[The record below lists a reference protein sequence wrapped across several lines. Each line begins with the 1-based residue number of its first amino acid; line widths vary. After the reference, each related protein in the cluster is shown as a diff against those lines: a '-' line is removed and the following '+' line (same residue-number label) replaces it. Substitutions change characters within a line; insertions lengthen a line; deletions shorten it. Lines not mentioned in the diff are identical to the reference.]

1 MPGPL
6 DGVRVL
12 ELGQIIAGP
21 YAATALA
28 DLGAEVVKLEPPGG
42 EGGRRL
48 GQFAPGESKAFHT
61 LSRGKRGIVVDL
73 RKPRGREVV
82 HRLIA
87 DFDVF
92 VTNARP
98 GVPERIGVDYETLRR
113 HRPDLIYLHITGFGD
128 PNQVPVGALNP
139 KRLQEITQRA
149 GSDVIVQAYSG
160 LLAADEKVDR
170 HGAPEPI
177 TATAPADWVA
187 AFGGAMGV
195 CAALFHRQRT
205 GEGQYLTTSL
215 LAAALTLQAPWLA
228 SVPPSDAFLVQ
239 PLLDRF
245 AELRDAGA
253 SYAELIEARREAPRQ
268 TRAFRL
274 YYGGY
279 PVKDGAI
286 ILGALTPANRGQIR
300 RALGITDDPTESD
313 EFNALAPESGPIVD
327 GVRAQIAERM
337 LSATMHEWM
346 QRFDAEGAPASMV
359 RLPEEINLDPDL
371 DAMGLLRPIEHAL
384 TGPERHVGPL
394 VNMSATPTGTDRP
407 SPPLDAHTD
416 EVLREHGFSEEEI
429 EALRGEGA
437 IGV

>member
-73 RKPRGREVV
+73 RMSRGREVV

-113 HRPDLIYLHITGFGD
+113 YRPDLIYLHITGFGD
-128 PNQVPVGALNP
+128 PKQVPVGALDP
-139 KRLQEITQRA
+139 QRLQEITQRA

-187 AFGGAMGV
+187 AFGGAMG
-195 CAALFHRQRT
+195 C
-205 GEGQYLTTSL
+205 
-215 LAAALTLQAPWLA
+215 
-228 SVPPSDAFLVQ
+228 
-239 PLLDRF
+239 
-245 AELRDAGA
+245 
-253 SYAELIEARREAPRQ
+253 ARRSSTA
-268 TRAFRL
+268 
-274 YYGGY
+274 
-279 PVKDGAI
+279 
-286 ILGALTPANRGQIR
+286 
-300 RALGITDDPTESD
+300 S
-313 EFNALAPESGPIVD
+313 
-327 GVRAQIAERM
+327 
-337 LSATMHEWM
+337 
-346 QRFDAEGAPASMV
+346 APA
-359 RLPEEINLDPDL
+359 
-371 DAMGLLRPIEHAL
+371 
-384 TGPERHVGPL
+384 
-394 VNMSATPTGTDRP
+394 
-407 SPPLDAHTD
+407 
-416 EVLREHGFSEEEI
+416 
-429 EALRGEGA
+429 RGST
-437 IGV
+437 